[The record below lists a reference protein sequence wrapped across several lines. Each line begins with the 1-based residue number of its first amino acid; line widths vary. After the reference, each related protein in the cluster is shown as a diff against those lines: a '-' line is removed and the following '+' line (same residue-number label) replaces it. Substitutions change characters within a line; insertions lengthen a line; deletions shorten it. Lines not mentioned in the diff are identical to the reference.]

1 MSVGVAPILLESN
14 DYKTNYIILAVYKDD
29 REVFEEYVGD
39 SVRILSKKTRNI
51 TKCAIEEY
59 WLGCYTDEIDGKRRE
74 IRYIKKY
81 FLKNQPKFM
90 SLYLCFREFGGV
102 WIDIFRNILQYYL
115 DYVNG
120 QTYDE
125 LCADIK
131 NDTHLT
137 RRYERRIRPSDI
149 Q

>member
-1 MSVGVAPILLESN
+1 MAAGGCSLISESD
-14 DYKTNYIILAVYKDD
+14 DYKTKFIILAVYKGDN
-29 REVFEEYVGD
+29 EVFEEYAGD
-39 SVRILSKKTRNI
+39 SVRILSKKTGNI
-51 TKCAIEEY
+51 TKCAIDEC
-59 WLGCYTDEIDGKRRE
+59 WFGCYTNEVDGKRRE

-125 LCADIK
+125 LRDDIK
-131 NDTHLT
+131 NDAHLT
-137 RRYERRIRPSDI
+137 KKYARRVITSDI